1 MQKNWYDDYRG
12 LAVTTDEARQ
22 AVDMRAREELEM
34 QQMQQMQ
41 QMQAMQPQQTH
52 VDLSEFFLTQ
62 EGKDL
67 YYRTHGR

>member
-12 LAVTTDEARQ
+12 LAVTTDDARQ

-41 QMQAMQPQQTH
+41 QMQPQQTQ

-67 YYRTHGR
+67 YYRTHRR